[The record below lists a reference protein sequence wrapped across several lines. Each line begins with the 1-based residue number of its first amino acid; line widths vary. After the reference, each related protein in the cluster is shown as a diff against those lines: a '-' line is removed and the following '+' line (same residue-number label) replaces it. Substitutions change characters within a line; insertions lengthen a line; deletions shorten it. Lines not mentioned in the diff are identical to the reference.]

1 MAGRQSENI
10 FERAIEGSVDHP
22 ESAHSL
28 GVMKMIDDILRI
40 NDDVVAGVIDAFV
53 HQIDHPD
60 APDAQTR
67 LDAAVKTWEH
77 ACHASMTPDI
87 LDDLHQDAVALIEER
102 KRWPPQLDEILDG
115 WNASQRDLGY
125 EIAGLLDGPRG
136 TLHRLWAALSS
147 DKALADAGIPVSAS
161 VVPNIHKQLERLIGR
176 PLTAVEWQRLERH
189 AHRHA
194 RDVMGPL
201 MGSLLRDM
209 ND

>member
-1 MAGRQSENI
+1 MPGRQSENV
-10 FERAIEGSVDHP
+10 FEHTIEEPAERP

-40 NDDVVAGVIDAFV
+40 NDDVVVGVVDAFV

-67 LDAAVKTWEH
+67 LDAAVKKWEQ
-77 ACHASMTPDI
+77 ACHATMTPDI

-102 KRWPPQLDEILDG
+102 KRRPPQLDEILDG

-125 EIAGLLDGPRG
+125 EIAGLLDGPHG

-147 DKALADAGIPVSAS
+147 SKAFADAGVPATGSA
-161 VVPNIHKQLERLIGR
+161 VPHIRKQLERLIGR

-194 RDVMGPL
+194 REVLGP
-201 MGSLLRDM
+201 LLRDM
-209 ND
+209 TD